1 MEKDGRS
8 RIWKFFWIED
18 FYIIAEASRES
29 WETAFK
35 DLTNEA
41 FSKNSTIQ
49 EQSPEEKEIV
59 SKAEQKFE
67 IPQQKKN
74 YFNAK
79 VVDAAGTSMISFSVR
94 IKQAEKRG
102 REEEKKLE
110 KMHIFIF

>member
-1 MEKDGRS
+1 MKILLNRRLLYD
-8 RIWKFFWIED
+8 
-18 FYIIAEASRES
+18 IAEASRES

-41 FSKNSTIQ
+41 FSTIQ

-67 IPQQKKN
+67 IPLQNK

-102 REEEKKLE
+102 REEERNSKKCTYLFSNL
-110 KMHIFIF
+110 K